1 MCVCEVPPKVKD
13 RSNGGSSNYNYITIL
28 AFDLLH
34 SNSFHLSGFFPLL
47 ETKRVNSL
55 VEQPSHRTL
64 RKEPRLSDYFCGMI
78 PTKKTRGVERAR
90 ERDVRE
96 AYVFSLRC
104 FYYYYVDIGSR
115 KTVSRAQIQ
124 KLVIHTHSE
133 GT

>member
-1 MCVCEVPPKVKD
+1 MKCPPKSGERVD
-13 RSNGGSSNYNYITIL
+13 HRITITL
-28 AFDLLH
+28 QSWRLIFYTAT
-34 SNSFHLSGFFPLL
+34 LSIYLDFFPLL